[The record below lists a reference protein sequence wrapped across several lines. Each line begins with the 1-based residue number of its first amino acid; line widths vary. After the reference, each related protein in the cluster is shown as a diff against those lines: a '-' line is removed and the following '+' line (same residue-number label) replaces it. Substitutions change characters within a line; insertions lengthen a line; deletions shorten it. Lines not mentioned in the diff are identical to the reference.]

1 MPDNKGREQSM
12 RVTVEIPDRIGWA
25 LTDRAEA
32 RGINLGGLIGRMV
45 VRAWTPTP
53 GGSAPT
59 MRDRVEREWSKG
71 APDAVIAHRL
81 GEPVESVRV
90 ARRSLNLSPHKFR
103 REQWAHELTP
113 SQPPAS
119 SGVSFT
125 QEEAA

>member
-1 MPDNKGREQSM
+1 M

-32 RGINLGGLIGRMV
+32 RGMNLGDLIGRMV

-53 GGSAPT
+53 DGRAPT

-81 GEPVESVRV
+81 GEPLESVRV
-90 ARRSLNLSPHKFR
+90 ARRSLKLTPHKFR
-103 REQWAHELTP
+103 REQWAHELNPT
-113 SQPPAS
+113 QPPAS
-119 SGVSFT
+119 SGVSST
-125 QEEAA
+125 QQEEAAA